1 MIMLSH
7 TADEAYLAQAW
18 QDLIHEAFDLSRD
31 QIWFSS
37 DPDAMDAKGP
47 YALQIEQKIQ
57 LAESFISI
65 QSPVSR
71 YRPWLLWESG
81 IARGLNKPIYVV
93 VYEKS
98 DSPRKDRILDKLNTP
113 LDAMHHY
120 HGTDASKIRGVVD
133 QLAKDIG
140 QSPVATRLDSALNQ
154 YLKSVTSYEHCWVWK
169 ETPFDRQI
177 QLVFNEEQTTT
188 LGRTGIIAEAVEV
201 RDVQGSMVLFGLA
214 VDSRKWETFLGHLDT
229 LNAPWKGS
237 AARWA
242 RGLGH
247 ALQRALSGL
256 LLENAEGLP
265 LYFDARAGRRYRPSV
280 SLQEDHGCETIF
292 TVSFTLVPSEISAVP
307 KTDAG
312 TLLHYL
318 DFARMMRWGV
328 LEDFE
333 VQAFFRRPY
342 DYTVEERAGRIA
354 DFLEKIYSVRTEF
367 WNRGL
372 AMGAIDHAIDKD
384 DLPML
389 GKLRDNYYTIIHEI
403 DPKDTG
409 KLPEPLP
416 DIKIIQRI
424 YADLLIN
431 NKGWYQLMHRN
442 FGREI
447 EKLAEADEA
456 KAG

>member
-1 MIMLSH
+1 MLK
-7 TADEAYLAQAW
+7 DC
-18 QDLIHEAFDLSRD
+18 R
-31 QIWFSS
+31 
-37 DPDAMDAKGP
+37 
-47 YALQIEQKIQ
+47 
-57 LAESFISI
+57 FIST
-65 QSPVSR
+65 
-71 YRPWLLWESG
+71 LE
-81 IARGLNKPIYVV
+81 
-93 VYEKS
+93 
-98 DSPRKDRILDKLNTP
+98 
-113 LDAMHHY
+113 
-120 HGTDASKIRGVVD
+120 
-133 QLAKDIG
+133 
-140 QSPVATRLDSALNQ
+140 PVAGN
-154 YLKSVTSYEHCWVWK
+154 
-169 ETPFDRQI
+169 
-177 QLVFNEEQTTT
+177 
-188 LGRTGIIAEAVEV
+188 
-201 RDVQGSMVLFGLA
+201 
-214 VDSRKWETFLGHLDT
+214 
-229 LNAPWKGS
+229 
-237 AARWA
+237 
-242 RGLGH
+242 
-247 ALQRALSGL
+247 
-256 LLENAEGLP
+256 
-265 LYFDARAGRRYRPSV
+265 RPSV
-280 SLQEDHGCETIF
+280 SLQEDYGCETIF

-342 DYTVEERAGRIA
+342 DYTVEERAGRIS

-403 DPKDTG
+403 DQKDTG

-416 DIKIIQRI
+416 EIKIIQRI

-447 EKLAEADEA
+447 EKLAETDEA
-456 KAG
+456 KTG